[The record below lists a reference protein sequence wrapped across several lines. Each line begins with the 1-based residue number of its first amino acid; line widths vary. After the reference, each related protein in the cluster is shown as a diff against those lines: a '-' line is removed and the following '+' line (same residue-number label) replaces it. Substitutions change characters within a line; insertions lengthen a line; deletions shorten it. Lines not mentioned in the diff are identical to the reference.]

1 MHALWSCCSLT
12 GYDCLS
18 DQIRSVAQSCLTLC
32 VVLVNIGIVVP
43 ESFQEPG
50 AMEPRKLAS
59 PVCSAL
65 FISRWLVSL
74 LDQQG
79 EGKSQSDSRSV
90 EKVDFKREWRDNPH
104 GDQCWV
110 FIGRTDAEAE
120 TAITLATWCEELT
133 RWKRPWCW
141 EGLGTGGEGDD
152 RGRDGW
158 MASPIQWTWV
168 WVNSESWWWTGRPG
182 VLRFMGSQRV
192 RHDWAT
198 ELNWRDNERKT
209 VVTRNGWKSQCTNFQ
224 VEGD

>member
-18 DQIRSVAQSCLTLC
+18 DQIRSVTQSCLTLC

-90 EKVDFKREWRDNPH
+90 EKVDFKREWRDNPQ
-104 GDQCWV
+104 GDQSWV

-158 MASPIQWTWV
+158 MASLTRWV
-168 WVNSESWWWTGRPG
+168 WVSELRELVMDRQAWRAVIHG
-182 VLRFMGSQRV
+182 VTKSR
-192 RHDWAT
+192 
-198 ELNWRDNERKT
+198 
-209 VVTRNGWKSQCTNFQ
+209 TRLSHWSDLIWSDMCLKANILTILL
-224 VEGD
+224 

>member
-1 MHALWSCCSLT
+1 MHALWSCCRLT

-18 DQIRSVAQSCLTLC
+18 DQIRSVAQLCLTLC

-90 EKVDFKREWRDNPH
+90 EKVGFKREWRDNPQ
-104 GDQCWV
+104 GDQSWV

-120 TAITLATWCEELT
+120 TPITLATWCEELT
-133 RWKRPWCW
+133 CWKRPWCW
-141 EGLGTGGEGDD
+141 EGLGTGGEGDH

-158 MASPIQWTWV
+158 MASLTQWTWV

-192 RHDWAT
+192 RHNWAT
-198 ELNWRDNERKT
+198 ELNWTEIHLNIIKTNSEKDNH
-209 VVTRNGWKSQCTNFQ
+209 G
-224 VEGD
+224 